1 MFLGRERMNP
11 LYISMAD
18 HCVTFWMV
26 SYIKLLISLH
36 DLTLLRKYLCQKP
49 GSGRDFRNSKGDWCR
64 GCLRNS
70 V

>member
-1 MFLGRERMNP
+1 
-11 LYISMAD
+11 MAD